1 MILRKKQ
8 PLRSFQKEIIGLNKK
23 VPLVSGKYARYINLD
38 NAASTP
44 VGTGVLIGPTA
55 TFARGAPDYAGG
67 GTIETVSLEDI

>member
-1 MILRKKQ
+1 LFLGGKTLILRKKQ

-44 VGTGVLIGPTA
+44 AFVI
-55 TFARGAPDYAGG
+55 
-67 GTIETVSLEDI
+67 